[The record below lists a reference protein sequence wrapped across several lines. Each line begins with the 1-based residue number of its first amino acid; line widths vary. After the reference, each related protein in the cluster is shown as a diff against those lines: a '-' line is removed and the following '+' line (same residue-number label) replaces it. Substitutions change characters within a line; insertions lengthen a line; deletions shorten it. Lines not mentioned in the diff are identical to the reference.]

1 MAEKDILDETSEAE
15 EEEEKTDDVEEA
27 SNPNLDNLE
36 EMWKH
41 FIRNKSKGT
50 AKCKFC
56 SNILICSRPQNLSVH
71 LKNKHQVELNKI
83 GNNSQKEEEVT
94 AASKVDHK
102 NIASEKKATI
112 SDNSSKTSEIHTP
125 KIPETPQVPDN
136 DGFEDITLG
145 SDFRSVVWS
154 HFLLNKSLQRIKCK
168 KCSYNSSRKQCTTTL
183 LSKHMLKEH
192 SIDAKIASKDSNQK
206 SVTSSN
212 QNKVSKKSRFGGE
225 NL

>member
-1 MAEKDILDETSEAE
+1 M
-15 EEEEKTDDVEEA
+15 
-27 SNPNLDNLE
+27 
-36 EMWKH
+36 
-41 FIRNKSKGT
+41 
-50 AKCKFC
+50 
-56 SNILICSRPQNLSVH
+56 
-71 LKNKHQVELNKI
+71 KNKHQVELNKI
-83 GNNSQKEEEVT
+83 GNNSQKEEVT
-94 AASKVDHK
+94 GASKVDHK
-102 NIASEKKATI
+102 NIATI